1 MKKITILVNILFF
14 AINAFAQNVG
24 IGTPTP
30 TTILEVKKPI
40 KSSVKISSTNYTD
53 TSQLIFSNRDA
64 TNAGTDI
71 IMSSNQ
77 EFGLRFSSNSDIVS
91 QRKDTILQITPQGNV
106 GIRTATPNYPLDVK
120 GNMNVTG
127 EIKANGTSGTAGQVL
142 QSNGN
147 NTMTWANA
155 SAATNNGS
163 VGFGGWGDCSTNNI
177 SEYNPVADVTG
188 AAVDNFGYSVS
199 ISGNYAIV
207 GAPFDDVGVN
217 TNQGSASIYQLTGG
231 NWVLM
236 QKITD
241 PAGALG
247 DIFGNSVSISGNY
260 AIVGAPFDDGVAG
273 ADQGSA
279 SIYQLTGGNWVLMQ
293 KITDPAGALGDRFG
307 SSVSISGN
315 YAIVGAEVDD
325 VGVNTDQGSA
335 SFYQLTG
342 GSWVWMNKI
351 TDATGAT
358 NDYFGFS
365 VSISGN
371 YAIVGAYEDN
381 VGANANQGSA
391 SIYQLTGGSWVWM
404 NKITDPAG
412 AVDDNFG
419 YSVSISGN
427 YAIVSAPSY
436 AVLSNMNQGSASIYQ
451 LSGASWV
458 WINRINDGGGAAG
471 DNFGT
476 SVSISGNYAIV
487 GAQNTKGVGG
497 VAQGSTSIY
506 QRLGFGWQKVQFVTD
521 PSGNFFD
528 KFGNAVGIDAA
539 NKRFI
544 IGAAGYGEASGKVVF
559 GKVNF

>member
-71 IMSSNQ
+71 ILSSNQ

-127 EIKANGTSGTAGQVL
+127 EIKANGTSGTAGQIL

-155 SAATNNGS
+155 GAATNNGS

-247 DIFGNSVSISGNY
+247 DIFGNSVSISSNY
-260 AIVGAPFDDGVAG
+260 AIVGAPLDDGVAG

-293 KITDPAGALGDRFG
+293 KITDPASALGDRFG

-325 VGVNTDQGSA
+325 VGVNSDQGSA

-358 NDYFGFS
+358 NDYFGYS

-451 LSGASWV
+451 LLGASWV

-506 QRLGFGWQKVQFVTD
+506 QRLGFGWQKVQFVND